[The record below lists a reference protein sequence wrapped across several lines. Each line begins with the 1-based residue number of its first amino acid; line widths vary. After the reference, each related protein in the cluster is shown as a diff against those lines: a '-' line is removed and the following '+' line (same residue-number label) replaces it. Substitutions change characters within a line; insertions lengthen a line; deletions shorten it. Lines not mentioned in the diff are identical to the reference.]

1 MHVLQKPAGQG
12 IQALAEGS
20 EQYPATPERLNRQP
34 HPASPEDVQGV
45 GSAAQGSAPSGAAVT
60 HEAEYNAPAHTV
72 PGHEQEAPLSGSGG
86 VTDIPN
92 YPRENPLFDE
102 EQQQQQ
108 QQQETEPEAA
118 PKFYEN
124 PEFDSSGRS
133 AQQTLASPMIPNR
146 SSPQQQQTY
155 DSPAYTEQQNQPQT
169 AHIDRQAPAHSTA
182 GHTSSVEIPPESEQE
197 QHRYGQPYESSD
209 MHRVLSGPRPV
220 ATEAVHTSSLVV
232 PPELDEEQHRYGQPY
247 ESSDMHRALSG
258 PGPVA
263 SEAVT
268 AANDAAGQE
277 VLANSAVEPEAGT
290 LSNTAEDGHIGGE
303 SAAFEQSGT
312 VVGRLTSRPQL
323 GGAVEEVVPQQAV
336 EQEVVAEPVVEV
348 EAVQTAPPV
357 PVEQV

>member
-1 MHVLQKPAGQG
+1 MHVVQKPAGQG
-12 IQALAEGS
+12 IQALAQGS
-20 EQYPATPERLNRQP
+20 EQYPATPERFNRQP
-34 HPASPEDVQGV
+34 HPASPEDVQGL
-45 GSAAQGSAPSGAAVT
+45 GSAAQGSAPSGAAVNR
-60 HEAEYNAPAHTV
+60 EAEYNAPAHTGSV
-72 PGHEQEAPLSGSGG
+72 HEQEAPLSGSRG

-108 QQQETEPEAA
+108 QAQQEEAEPEAA

-133 AQQTLASPMIPNR
+133 AQQSLGSPMIPNR
-146 SSPQQQQTY
+146 SSPQQQQQQTY

-169 AHIDRQAPAHSTA
+169 AHTDSQGPAHSTA
-182 GHTSSVEIPPESEQE
+182 GLTSSVEIPPEFDQE
-197 QHRYGQPYESSD
+197 
-209 MHRVLSGPRPV
+209 L
-220 ATEAVHTSSLVV
+220 
-232 PPELDEEQHRYGQPY
+232 HRYGQPY

-258 PGPVA
+258 PRPAA

-277 VLANSAVEPEAGT
+277 VLANSAVEPEADT

-303 SAAFEQSGT
+303 SAAFEQSGAT
-312 VVGRLTSRPQL
+312 VGRVTSRPQL

-336 EQEVVAEPVVEV
+336 QQEIVVEPVVEV
-348 EAVQTAPPV
+348 EVVETAAPV

>member
-34 HPASPEDVQGV
+34 HPASPEDVQGL
-45 GSAAQGSAPSGAAVT
+45 GSAAQGAAPSGAAVT
-60 HEAEYNAPAHTV
+60 REAEYNAPAPTGPV
-72 PGHEQEAPLSGSGG
+72 HEQEAPLSGSRGF
-86 VTDIPN
+86 TDIPN

-108 QQQETEPEAA
+108 QQQEEAEPEAA

-133 AQQTLASPMIPNR
+133 AQQTLGSPMIPNR

-155 DSPAYTEQQNQPQT
+155 DSPAYTEQQNQPHTDNQGPT
-169 AHIDRQAPAHSTA
+169 HSTA
-182 GHTSSVEIPPESEQE
+182 GHTSSVEIPPEFDQ
-197 QHRYGQPYESSD
+197 
-209 MHRVLSGPRPV
+209 
-220 ATEAVHTSSLVV
+220 
-232 PPELDEEQHRYGQPY
+232 EQHRYGQPY

-258 PGPVA
+258 PRPVA

-277 VLANSAVEPEAGT
+277 VLANSAVEPEADT

-303 SAAFEQSGT
+303 PAAFEQSGAIA
-312 VVGRLTSRPQL
+312 GRVTSRPQL
-323 GGAVEEVVPQQAV
+323 GGAVEQVVPQQAV
-336 EQEVVAEPVVEV
+336 EQETVVEPFV
-348 EAVQTAPPV
+348 EVDVVETAPSV

>member
-12 IQALAEGS
+12 IQALAQGS

-34 HPASPEDVQGV
+34 HPASPEDVQGM

-60 HEAEYNAPAHTV
+60 RGSEYSAPAHT
-72 PGHEQEAPLSGSGG
+72 GLAYEQEAPLSGSRV

-108 QQQETEPEAA
+108 QAQQEEPEPEAA

-133 AQQTLASPMIPNR
+133 AQQSLGSPMIPNR

-155 DSPAYTEQQNQPQT
+155 ESPAYTEQQNQPQT
-169 AHIDRQAPAHSTA
+169 THSDSQGPTHSIA
-182 GHTSSVEIPPESEQE
+182 GLTSSVEIPPEFDQD
-197 QHRYGQPYESSD
+197 HRYGQPYESSD
-209 MHRVLSGPRPV
+209 MHKALSGPR
-220 ATEAVHTSSLVV
+220 
-232 PPELDEEQHRYGQPY
+232 
-247 ESSDMHRALSG
+247 
-258 PGPVA
+258 PVA

-268 AANDAAGQE
+268 AANHAAGQE
-277 VLANSAVEPEAGT
+277 VLANSADEPEADT

-303 SAAFEQSGT
+303 SAAFQQSGVT
-312 VVGRLTSRPQL
+312 VGRVTSRPQL
-323 GGAVEEVVPQQAV
+323 GGAVEEEVVAQHAV
-336 EQEVVAEPVVEV
+336 EQEIVVEPVAEVEVVE
-348 EAVQTAPPV
+348 TAAPV
-357 PVEQV
+357 IVEQV

>member
-12 IQALAEGS
+12 IQALAQGS
-20 EQYPATPERLNRQP
+20 EQYPATPERFNRQP
-34 HPASPEDVQGV
+34 HPASPEDVQGM

-60 HEAEYNAPAHTV
+60 REAEYNAPAHTV
-72 PGHEQEAPLSGSGG
+72 PVHEQEAPLSGSRG

-108 QQQETEPEAA
+108 QAQQEEAEPEAA

-124 PEFDSSGRS
+124 PEFNSSGRS
-133 AQQTLASPMIPNR
+133 AQQSLGSPMIPNR

-155 DSPAYTEQQNQPQT
+155 DSPAYAEQQIQPQT
-169 AHIDRQAPAHSTA
+169 AHTDSQGPTYSTA
-182 GHTSSVEIPPESEQE
+182 GHTSSVEIPPEFDQE
-197 QHRYGQPYESSD
+197 
-209 MHRVLSGPRPV
+209 L
-220 ATEAVHTSSLVV
+220 
-232 PPELDEEQHRYGQPY
+232 HRYGQPY

-258 PGPVA
+258 PRPVA

-268 AANDAAGQE
+268 AANNAAGQE
-277 VLANSAVEPEAGT
+277 VLANSAVEPEADT

-303 SAAFEQSGT
+303 SAFEQSGGT
-312 VVGRLTSRPQL
+312 VGRVTSRPQL
-323 GGAVEEVVPQQAV
+323 GGAVEQVVPQQAI
-336 EQEVVAEPVVEV
+336 EQESVVEPVVEV
-348 EAVQTAPPV
+348 EVVETTAPV